1 MLNIISRYR
10 NTNYSLRVTVHITP
24 YLKQVFSA
32 SLALWSG
39 KSLLLGT
46 VLTVFCI
53 VGSAA
58 SLASKLQSTFPATF
72 SKDWLVFLA
81 GQTASVSESL
91 VYLRN
96 YYQCVLAVL
105 SLVTPCLGSH
115 YHPIA
120 LLKIKSG
127 DFPGGPVV
135 KTLPSSVRGVGS
147 IPGQHMGAKIPCA
160 LWPNRQRHRK
170 QKQYCN
176 QFNKISKIVHIKKS

>member
-1 MLNIISRYR
+1 M
-10 NTNYSLRVTVHITP
+10 HITP
-24 YLKQVFSA
+24 LSKAGFSA

-39 KSLLLGT
+39 KSLMLGT

-58 SLASKLQSTFPATF
+58 SLASGLQSTFPATF
-72 SKDWLVFLA
+72 SRDWLVFLA

-91 VYLRN
+91 AYLWN
-96 YYQCVLAVL
+96 YYQCVLVVL

-135 KTLPSSVRGVGS
+135 KPLPSSVRGVGS
-147 IPGQHMGAKIPCA
+147 IPGQGAKIPCA
-160 LWPNRQRHRK
+160 LWPKRQKHRK